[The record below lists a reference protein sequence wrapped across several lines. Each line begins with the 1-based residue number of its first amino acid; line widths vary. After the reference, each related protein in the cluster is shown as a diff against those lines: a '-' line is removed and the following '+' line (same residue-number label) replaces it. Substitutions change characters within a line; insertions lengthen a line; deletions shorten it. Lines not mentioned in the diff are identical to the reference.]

1 MAESQPVSAVLP
13 VGDGTVFGDVA
24 YASAGQVARGGA
36 CREMQV
42 QLEGGGGG
50 AYRSPPLYI
59 RLPVAEQL
67 YRAQG
72 GYRDHPGHVQAI
84 GGAGD
89 GRAARA
95 SVGDD

>member
-1 MAESQPVSAVLP
+1 MAESQPVFGDVP
-13 VGDGTVFGDVA
+13 VGFGTVFGDVA
-24 YASAGQVARGGA
+24 DASAGQVARGGA
-36 CREMQV
+36 CRKMQV

-84 GGAGD
+84 GDAGD
-89 GRAARA
+89 RAARA